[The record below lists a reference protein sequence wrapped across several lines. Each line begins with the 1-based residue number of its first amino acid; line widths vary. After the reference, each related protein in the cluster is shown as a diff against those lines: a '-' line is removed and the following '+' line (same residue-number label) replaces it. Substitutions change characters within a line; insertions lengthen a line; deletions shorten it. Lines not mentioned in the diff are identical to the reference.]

1 LDANALDYI
10 MEQEGESAMDRL
22 SNIFQNEERLR
33 LADKLALAQR
43 ALKFVGAN
51 EQANSMYHALML
63 DAQIP
68 AVIKQ
73 SLAEGM
79 TGANQMILADAPVTA
94 DEIKTRMQILE
105 TVRATVEDAATHEAV
120 TKASDQLQ
128 QMLNQLPVLQ
138 P

>member
-1 LDANALDYI
+1 
-10 MEQEGESAMDRL
+10 
-22 SNIFQNEERLR
+22 
-33 LADKLALAQR
+33 
-43 ALKFVGAN
+43 
-51 EQANSMYHALML
+51 
-63 DAQIP
+63 
-68 AVIKQ
+68 
-73 SLAEGM
+73 M